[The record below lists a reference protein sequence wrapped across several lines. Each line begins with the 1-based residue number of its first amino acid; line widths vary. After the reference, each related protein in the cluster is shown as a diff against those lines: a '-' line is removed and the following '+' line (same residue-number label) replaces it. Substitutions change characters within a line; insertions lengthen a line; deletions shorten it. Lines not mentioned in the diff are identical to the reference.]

1 MARSKDKVRLDITIS
16 KEMNDSLVKLSHAF
30 TEKGLEIHTKSQ
42 ILEEAFRLYVIF
54 LSERVEQEM
63 KKEEPKEEN

>member
-42 ILEEAFRLYVIF
+42 ILE
-54 LSERVEQEM
+54 
-63 KKEEPKEEN
+63 